1 MFFPQISAKKGNLF
15 FAARVSSVF
24 IWKNLINNTT
34 KMITTLRRFR
44 LPRHTRSLARFST
57 DQPKDV
63 MSTSTS
69 APDSD
74 SKSKLLHSF
83 KDLTDEQ
90 VVDLVRDGT
99 VSQYKLERE
108 LKKAVLAGLEPDC
121 KRAVRVRRLWLESEI
136 NTLPSHITDD
146 ERRQRNVGPLFTGEL
161 ESAKGLPY
169 ADFDF
174 NNFYQETLGTNCENV
189 IGYVPIPVGFVGPLL
204 VSGKEHYV
212 PLATTEGAL
221 VASTNRGCRAITESG
236 GATSTVFQDGMT
248 RAPVF
253 RLPTAARAAEIMQWV
268 SNEDNLKLLQQ
279 EFSSTTRFGK
289 LTDVKASVAGR
300 NLFLR

>member
-1 MFFPQISAKKGNLF
+1 MYTLH
-15 FAARVSSVF
+15 
-24 IWKNLINNTT
+24 
-34 KMITTLRRFR
+34 TLRRIR
-44 LPRHTRSLARFST
+44 LPHGTRSLARFST
-57 DQPKDV
+57 EQPKDV

-174 NNFYQETLGTNCENV
+174 NNFYVFDFVGSQISRFPKIWISRFLDF
-189 IGYVPIPVGFVGPLL
+189 PIPRFPHGRPVGG
-204 VSGKEHYV
+204 
-212 PLATTEGAL
+212 
-221 VASTNRGCRAITESG
+221 RG
-236 GATSTVFQDGMT
+236 
-248 RAPVF
+248 
-253 RLPTAARAAEIMQWV
+253 
-268 SNEDNLKLLQQ
+268 
-279 EFSSTTRFGK
+279 
-289 LTDVKASVAGR
+289 
-300 NLFLR
+300 